1 MNNKIHFSTRIQ
13 LLIAHF
19 LECKLMSLKNKTVMM
34 NIFVF
39 IFYTLLVYYKLT
51 KVVIRSF
58 NFIIFV
64 LWGRFTYT
72 IPVMLSLAFSGCFP
86 LFNLKIGIIT
96 IWFKAR
102 HMIKFFFI
110 FLIFA
115 VFFKRIYTWHHML
128 QTVSSMHLACL
139 APSSAPVHTHSF
151 ALVSQSPEMYNNI
164 IVRKYLEKIM
174 IKLS

>member
-1 MNNKIHFSTRIQ
+1 MSFKQQIQ
-13 LLIAHF
+13 IYAMLLWWWQYF
-19 LECKLMSLKNKTVMM
+19 GSKSKTVMM
-34 NIFVF
+34 NNFVF
-39 IFYTLLVYYKLT
+39 IFYTFLVYYKLT
-51 KVVIRSF
+51 KDVIQSF

-96 IWFKAR
+96 IEFKAYDK
-102 HMIKFFFI
+102 IKI
-110 FLIFA
+110 FSILVA
-115 VFFKRIYTWHHML
+115 FFKRIYTWHHML

-151 ALVSQSPEMYNNI
+151 ALVSQSPKMYDNI
-164 IVRKYLEKIM
+164 IARKYLEKIW
-174 IKLS
+174 